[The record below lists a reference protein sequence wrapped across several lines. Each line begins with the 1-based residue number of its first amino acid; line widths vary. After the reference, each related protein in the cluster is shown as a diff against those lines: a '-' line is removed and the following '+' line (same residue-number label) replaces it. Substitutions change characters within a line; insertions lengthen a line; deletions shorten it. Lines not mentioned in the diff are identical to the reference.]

1 MNLGVAGSNPAGRAN
16 RPIVVASATTSTSFA
31 ETSIV
36 AVLPATG

>member
-1 MNLGVAGSNPAGRAN
+1 
-16 RPIVVASATTSTSFA
+16 VVASATTSTSFA